1 MCSLGETAL
10 QCVHLGKMHCSVC
23 SLGEEALQ
31 CVHLGKRHCDVFSEG
46 NVLHYN
52 AFLAVVKA
60 FVGWVGA

>member
-1 MCSLGETAL
+1 M
-10 QCVHLGKMHCSVC
+10 C

-52 AFLAVVKA
+52 AFLAVVKV

>member
-1 MCSLGETAL
+1 M
-10 QCVHLGKMHCSVC
+10 C